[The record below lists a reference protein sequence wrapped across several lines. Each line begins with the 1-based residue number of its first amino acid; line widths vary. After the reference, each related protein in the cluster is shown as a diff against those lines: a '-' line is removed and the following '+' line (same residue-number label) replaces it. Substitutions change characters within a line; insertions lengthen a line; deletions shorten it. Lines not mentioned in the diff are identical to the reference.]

1 MDNNKLNLYQKIAK
15 VKGEMAKA
23 KLPKTGYN
31 GYTKFNYFQLDDF
44 EPLLEKLC
52 SDYGLVTF
60 FNFTLDTAS
69 MVIVNSDEPEQN
81 IEIKSPIS
89 IAGKTGNPMQD
100 IGAMQTYARRYLFM
114 SFFGITESDT
124 LDAVIGK
131 DKPQAQTQSN
141 SQPEKAYSN
150 TSSATKPS
158 NDNKNSGENSDF
170 MYVWKKT
177 LAHFGYDT
185 KKAKESESNR
195 NALSNAK
202 DLVSQRYGKDSIT
215 ALSKEQLSDL
225 ENFISKGPEDFVSDE
240 IPA

>member
-15 VKGEMAKA
+15 IKGEMAKA

-44 EPLLEKLC
+44 EPFLEKLC

-60 FNFTLDTAS
+60 FNFTLDTAY
-69 MVIVNSDEPEQN
+69 MAVINSDEPEQS

-131 DKPQAQTQSN
+131 DKPQAQTH
-141 SQPEKAYSN
+141 SQPEKVDSN
-150 TSSATKPS
+150 TSQPTRPS
-158 NDNKNSGENSDF
+158 NQSKASDEDIDF
-170 MYVWKKT
+170 MSVWKKT

-185 KKAKESESNR
+185 KKAKESESNK

-202 DLVSQRYGKDSIT
+202 DLVSQRYGKGSIT
-215 ALSKEQLSDL
+215 ELTKEQICDLDAFLS
-225 ENFISKGPEDFVSDE
+225 NGPENFVSDE
-240 IPA
+240 LPA

>member
-44 EPLLEKLC
+44 EPFLEKLC

-60 FNFTLDTAS
+60 FNFTLDTAY
-69 MVIVNSDEPEQN
+69 MAVINSDEPEQS

-131 DKPQAQTQSN
+131 DKPQAQS
-141 SQPEKAYSN
+141 EKSDTN
-150 TSSATKPS
+150 TVSPTRPS
-158 NDNKNSGENSDF
+158 NQSKASGEDADF
-170 MYVWKKT
+170 MSVWRKT

-202 DLVSQRYGKDSIT
+202 DLVSQRYGKGSIT
-215 ALSKEQLSDL
+215 ELTKEQICDLDAFLS
-225 ENFISKGPEDFVSDE
+225 NGPENFVSDE
-240 IPA
+240 LPA